1 MSPNPTHLP
10 PPTGIPGVFRRA
22 ATILTVNGLHQ
33 GDLILDPCNRRG
45 TTLPDVQRP
54 MSLASAIRC
63 AATGDPRLDSPLSR
77 AALAFAAAR
86 LTADGDVCIYA
97 SSAHDVEW
105 HLQAWNDRPHVTARL
120 ATHVLYVLA
129 AQAEA
134 AGAPLA
140 VAA

>member
-1 MSPNPTHLP
+1 MTSNPTHLP
-10 PPTGIPGVFRRA
+10 PPTDIPGVFRRA
-22 ATILTVNGLHQ
+22 ATIITVNGLHQ
-33 GDLILDPCNRRG
+33 GDLLADPCNRCG
-45 TTLPDVQRP
+45 TALPDAQRP

-63 AATGDPRLDSPLSR
+63 AATGDPRLDNALSR

-97 SSAHDVEW
+97 SSRLDVDW

-120 ATHVLYVLA
+120 AARVLYMLA

-134 AGAPLA
+134 AAAPLA

>member
-1 MSPNPTHLP
+1 
-10 PPTGIPGVFRRA
+10 VFRRA

-45 TTLPDVQRP
+45 TTLPDAQRP

-63 AATGDPRLDSPLSR
+63 AATGDPRADSELSR
-77 AALAFAAAR
+77 AALGFAAAR

-97 SSAHDVEW
+97 SSRLDVEW
-105 HLQAWNDRPHVTARL
+105 HLQAWNDRIHVTARMAARVLFML
-120 ATHVLYVLA
+120 AT
-129 AQAEA
+129 QAEA
-134 AGAPLA
+134 ASAPVA